1 MDQTETQTETDEA
14 MHIVAKALGVS
25 PLRVIRQS
33 LSNSG
38 KSIYRVEMSAEHSVV
53 LRTSARTKTFAYTE
67 RNLEVLRL
75 LGLPVPKVLAS
86 GRTEAGGSF
95 VILNWIPG
103 QDLVRE
109 LGGMSKPQMSQ
120 LAKKVADCQRRVSR
134 LPRAKGFGW
143 APIGQSGAKGSW
155 SEIFGEAGETK
166 DDGTAVGG
174 LRVRLCRARQ
184 TLESYFR
191 SVEPVCFLDDVHTKN
206 VLVEN
211 GDLRGIIDVDF
222 VCYGDPLLAV
232 GTTLAGIIADVGE
245 SGLFYGEELVRHWNP
260 DETQLRAIHFYAA
273 LWAIGCLS
281 MTDPASRP
289 QRRDDLIRAA
299 DQWLA
304 MLEPQADPS
313 NASSQAA

>member
-1 MDQTETQTETDEA
+1 MDPTAQQTETDEA
-14 MHIVAKALGVS
+14 LQIVANALKVA
-25 PLRVIRQS
+25 PRRAIRQS

-38 KSIYRVEMSAEHSVV
+38 KSIYRVEMSDDHSVV
-53 LRTSARTKTFAYTE
+53 LRTSARNKTFAYTE

-86 GRTEAGGSF
+86 GRTRDGGSF

-109 LGGMSKPQMSQ
+109 LGAMTKPQMSQ

-143 APIGQSGAKGSW
+143 APIGQSGSKQTW

-166 DDGTAVGG
+166 DDGTPLGG
-174 LRVRLCRARQ
+174 LRARLCRARKS
-184 TLESYFR
+184 LESYFCT
-191 SVEPVCFLDDVHTKN
+191 VQPVCFLDDVHTKN

-232 GTTLAGIIADVGE
+232 GTTLAGIIADVGD
-245 SGLFYGEELVRHWNP
+245 SGMFYGEELVRHWNP
-260 DETQLRAIHFYAA
+260 DETQRRAVHFYAA

-281 MTDPASRP
+281 MTDPATQP
-289 QRRDDLIRAA
+289 KRREDLIRAA
-299 DQWLA
+299 DQWLG
-304 MLEPQADPS
+304 MLENQITSIPE
-313 NASSQAA
+313 AA